1 METLVKDIRYGF
13 RMLVA
18 RPGFTAVAAL
28 ALALGVGA
36 NSVVFSVVNTVLLH
50 PLPFPDADRL
60 VAVWGVNERVN
71 STHYVFSY
79 PNYKDLRDQT
89 EAFESAA
96 AYDSVAALLTGGDEP
111 ERLRG
116 IDATADIFPMLGVA
130 PILGRGFNQEEDRP
144 GAPAVVVLG
153 CEVWQRHFMADPAIV
168 GKDIPLNGQA
178 ATVVGVMPRAFKFP
192 LQASAMD
199 FIKPL
204 APRLG
209 RELTERN
216 SISLRMAARLKP
228 GVTLERARSQ
238 VDAAAL
244 SLEQQY
250 PDSNKGLSMSLTP
263 MRDDLVSRVKVAL
276 IVLLGAVGCV
286 LLIACANV
294 ANLLLARGASRQKEF
309 AVRTA
314 MGASRLRIFRQLLT
328 ESLMLSIF
336 GGGVGTLL
344 AFWAI
349 DVLVKYG
356 GPANV
361 PRIADTRLDGRA
373 LGFTVLISIF
383 SGIVFG
389 MAPALGAS
397 RSNLNE
403 RLKEGG
409 RQSVESGG
417 NRLRGVLVSSEIA
430 LSIILLVGA
439 GLLIHSFIRLQNV
452 SPGFSPDNLLTTSL
466 SVLKTKYPEPDQ
478 QAGFFHRT
486 LESMNAL
493 PGVESVAAVSPL
505 PFGGSGEVSTFGIE
519 GAPPALPGEEAG
531 AFFFTISPGYFKTM
545 GIPVLSGRDFLEAD
559 GKASSRVLIISN
571 QLARRFFGSENPV
584 GRRLLLGVDADHPNP
599 PASEIIGVVGDVKN
613 AGLDNDPGP
622 EYYIPFAQ
630 SPVRQMDLVI
640 KTASSG
646 GSATAGAI
654 RAAIRQIDSEQFIP
668 NIRPMEQLMTAWS
681 AQRRFIMM
689 LLGIFAGLA
698 LVLAATGI
706 YGVMAYSVTQRTHE
720 MGIRMALGAAR
731 ADVMK
736 LVLWHGM
743 TLAGIGIGA
752 GLGAAFI
759 LGRFAASLLYEVSG
773 DDPAT
778 FGIMSLL
785 LGAVALLACCIP
797 AYRATTVDPAIAL
810 RYE

>member
-28 ALALGVGA
+28 ALGLGVGA

-79 PNYKDLRDQT
+79 PNYKDLRDKT

-153 CEVWQRHFMADPAIV
+153 YEVWQRHFMADPAII

-238 VDAAAL
+238 VDAVAL

-545 GIPVLSGRDFLEAD
+545 GIPVLNGRDFLEAD

-646 GSATAGAI
+646 GSAAAGAI

-773 DDPAT
+773 DDPTT